1 MNLPKLSSLHLAVS
15 FEGALTNQPYKSKHD
30 RPPLRFFL
38 VTNVANVL
46 GQQEV
51 EREEIANM
59 APAISEWLPP
69 FPLLARGTAANDT
82 ELDDDGLQIFQLW
95 CYFSYFHRFSTNHF
109 PRFFFL
115 FITFNFLISD
125 FSLHVTC

>member
-1 MNLPKLSSLHLAVS
+1 M
-15 FEGALTNQPYKSKHD
+15 
-30 RPPLRFFL
+30 
-38 VTNVANVL
+38 ANVL

-69 FPLLARGTAANDT
+69 FPPPARGTAANDT

-95 CYFSYFHRFSTNHF
+95 CYFSYFYRFSTNHF
-109 PRFFFL
+109 PRFFSSL
-115 FITFNFLISD
+115 LPSTFLISD